1 MHVLEVNINVQA
13 QSVVASS
20 REDIPMPGEGD
31 PPSPPKRG
39 NGKTNVPAQQE
50 VRGERPNAKGKHNVE
65 PRPKGEHKAI
75 PEGNTAQAKRDGE
88 AAPKEQA
95 GTTTPASRR
104 VKWQDDT
111 TAKEQAHTSNVEN
124 SAQLGTHLNRTPTL
138 KRTTDGADEPY
149 EPIKREGEQSVTALV
164 SNIRELQTGMLQKDV
179 AIGTA
184 VATAHLN
191 TCATHC
197 FLSHRASKIAIAQG
211 YPAYHSKVR
220 YRVEQGNPLCVATQ
234 VHVLPLTMIRNDG
247 TAAFWE
253 AVLFIIA
260 DCGADIIVGYPTL
273 RLGGIIDYD
282 PPHCYEDVLSAIAR
296 GTPPP
301 SYTEQAAQAVLAQ
314 GREHDYTVPDD
325 NTSEIRQAEQMF
337 STVLKTSIKRPN
349 TETPSYEGRQ
359 SHQNKLKPST
369 KNRDGHPKAAVTQG
383 GKLSQI
389 PAQAKKNQGITAL
402 TEAEPYGKNP
412 PLPTEVMEA
421 LTLLKNL
428 AEDTTPAY
436 TAAQLDEVQRKLGS
450 RRPNWGNC
458 LTQQHLNEVSDKD
471 TEQFLNDLMDQ
482 PRWQKSIFQTA
493 MHLSTVT
500 DFKEFEILQK
510 PGRDEWNPPQPRLY
524 KNPIT
529 RNIVTD
535 WLEVLLTNNKCRK
548 SRATHP
554 APVTV
559 VQRPPRDP
567 RVCLD
572 YRNRNH
578 RSDIPIYP
586 MPDVHDFL
594 EEAAGYEHYCS
605 FDMAQMF
612 TQFRIKESDKHL
624 AAFITHQ
631 GVYEPE
637 VVMFGLAGAPQHAV
651 REVGG
656 GMADD
661 PRTNG
666 TTYTEWAKEENAKGV
681 KPPYGICPITRVVKG
696 SRLRPFIDDVF
707 IKSNH
712 TKGMI
717 KMIELFFEFCFD
729 HNLILK
735 RKKANLMKKKLRT
748 LGFVVSR
755 EGKHLDPYRL
765 IALLEAPTPRSKETL
780 HSMLSSY
787 TFIRMFIPNFALIAA
802 PLYEATKGIIWKGK
816 FSGKAQG
823 IREVDPDFVWTD
835 EMKRAFDQLRAAL
848 IEAPILVTPDWKF
861 PLFLSVDASLRGEGW
876 VLWQIIVTSD
886 GTKVAVAILYGSRKY
901 TDTERKWETT
911 RQEATAIRSAL
922 QDVEEYVFGQHFY
935 LFSDHLN
942 LRFMHNSINR
952 AVLRM
957 RDYLAQFNMTVV
969 HCPGAWNSVADA
981 VSRLE
986 ISELPVA
993 LASNLNSA
1001 PAAELYDSGILV
1013 SQGTDTSDTC
1023 TEESWTVIHV
1033 AKKWE
1038 ESSDEQ
1044 TKVLRSLA
1052 DSNEPTRDGL
1062 NCDDPSCLLCQIR
1075 LLGDDDIDHED
1086 TVEPCNDAHVLH
1098 THSDELP
1105 GYQEI
1110 WSDADHR
1117 DILLHNMNSMGYNVK
1132 LEDWEN
1138 LRTASEEWNKQPTY
1152 YPSEMNE
1159 KLENDAQ
1166 DIADLEWCG
1175 AVDRSAYAL
1184 LNRGNYISPE
1194 RRSARVQISATPPS
1208 LSFIS
1213 NKNDTADKNA
1223 GVPLTNGDALPAQE
1237 QEIVIPAEQEAASS
1251 DATTTLPTE
1260 GEATISTTPRWIGCQ
1275 TPRTT
1280 QTTPADF
1287 RVAAITIPMKEDFKA
1302 IHNDIAGHHGLDF
1315 SYRKLL
1321 KRCGS
1326 KWANERGEATKIKN
1340 ALKEYI
1346 DGCPTCQKLRGL
1358 REKIKCKHSF
1368 IISRPFLELSYDF
1381 IVFTRADKHGNR
1393 YILAAV
1399 DNFSKIVEMKA
1410 VKTRDAET
1418 VAQFLL
1424 EIASRYGH
1432 CARLRSDNEAS
1443 FVGLIITR
1451 LNANRGTETAPCIP
1465 YRPEANSVIE
1475 RQNAIIMFH
1484 LTALVHGCNLGPQT
1498 KVGWSE
1504 LIPKVFSIINNTPKN
1519 PLGISPLSMV
1529 YGVFANYDR
1538 PLLDPSAN
1546 STGST
1551 SNPVDYFDTLIEY
1564 QTKLLNLAEDIQSNH
1579 FAQLE
1584 KRFNGSNRK
1593 REFNEGDFV
1602 LQLKNSTGIS
1612 GKLSSRWIGPFLV
1625 LERRDNDPTH
1635 PVLDLMNLTDMTNKQ
1650 AAADD
1655 CRIFNTS
1662 WFEEESMIP
1671 ELRKLAAQD
1680 LDEYVVEKILD
1691 HKPHGNTRKQP
1702 LSKYHFLVKWED
1714 FDEPTWE
1721 PYSGV
1726 MNLEPLDTYSAQH
1739 PELSIPISS
1748 NL

>member
-1 MHVLEVNINVQA
+1 M
-13 QSVVASS
+13 
-20 REDIPMPGEGD
+20 R
-31 PPSPPKRG
+31 
-39 NGKTNVPAQQE
+39 
-50 VRGERPNAKGKHNVE
+50 
-65 PRPKGEHKAI
+65 
-75 PEGNTAQAKRDGE
+75 
-88 AAPKEQA
+88 
-95 GTTTPASRR
+95 
-104 VKWQDDT
+104 WQDDSPT
-111 TAKEQAHTSNVEN
+111 TADGQP
-124 SAQLGTHLNRTPTL
+124 SAYNTEPNAQQNTYLCPPG
-138 KRTTDGADEPY
+138 KRTAGRNGETY
-149 EPIKREGEQSVTALV
+149 ESGEQERDQAVRALV
-164 SNIRELQTGMLQKDV
+164 SNISQLRTGMLQKDV
-179 AIGTA
+179 AIGAA
-184 VATAHLN
+184 VAAAHLD

-197 FLSHRASKIAIAQG
+197 FLSHRASKAAIAQG
-211 YPAYHSKVR
+211 YPAYNSKVR

-234 VHVLPLTMIRNDG
+234 VHVLPLAIIRNDG

-273 RLGGIIDYD
+273 KLGGIIDYD
-282 PPHCYEDVLSAIAR
+282 PPPRYENVLSAIAR
-296 GTPPP
+296 GAPPP
-301 SYTEQAAQAVLAQ
+301 SYTDQAAQAVLAR
-314 GREHDYTVPDD
+314 GREHDYSVPDP
-325 NTSEIRQAEQMF
+325 NTSEIDQATETF
-337 STVLKTSIKRPN
+337 SRVLKTSTKN
-349 TETPSYEGRQ
+349 TDVNPAVTDGKQE
-359 SHQNKLKPST
+359 QNKQKTSLQD
-369 KNRDGHPKAAVTQG
+369 RDARTPMAAG
-383 GKLSQI
+383 GKLPQI
-389 PAQAKKNQGITAL
+389 PTQPKKNQGITAL
-402 TEAEPYGKNP
+402 TEAEPFGKNP
-412 PLPTEVMEA
+412 PLPHEVMEA

-428 AEDTTPAY
+428 AEDKAPAY
-436 TAAQLDEVQRKLGS
+436 TAKQLEEVQQKLGS
-450 RRPNWGNC
+450 KRPTWGHC

-471 TEQFLNDLMDQ
+471 TEKLLNDLMDQ

-493 MHLSTVT
+493 MHLDTVS
-500 DFKEFEILQK
+500 DFREFEIPQK

-529 RNIVTD
+529 RGIVTD
-535 WLEVLLTNNKCRK
+535 WLETLLSNHKCRK

-578 RSDIPIYP
+578 RSEIPVYP

-594 EEAAGYEHYCS
+594 EEAGGYEHYCS

-624 AAFITHQ
+624 AAFITPQ

-656 GMADD
+656 GMAED

-666 TTYTEWAKEENAKGV
+666 IAYTEWAIEENAKGTA
-681 KPPYGICPITRVVKG
+681 PPYEICPTTKIVKG
-696 SRLRPFIDDVF
+696 SRLKPFIDDVF

-712 TKGMI
+712 TKGMV
-717 KMIELFFEFCFD
+717 KMTEFFFEFCFD
-729 HNLILK
+729 HHLILK
-735 RKKANLMKKKLRT
+735 RKKANIMKRKLRT
-748 LGFVVSR
+748 LGFVISK
-755 EGKHLDPYRL
+755 EGKHLDPFRI

-787 TFIRMFIPNFALIAA
+787 TFVRMFIPNFALIAA

-823 IREVDPDFVWTD
+823 IREVDPEFIWTD

-848 IEAPILVTPDWKF
+848 LESPILVTPDWKF

-922 QDVEEYVFGQHFY
+922 EDVEEYVFGQHFY

-942 LRFMHNSINR
+942 LRFMHNSVNR

-969 HCPGAWNSVADA
+969 HCPGAWNSVADG

-986 ISELPVA
+986 INELPVD
-993 LASNLNSA
+993 LADNLNSA
-1001 PAAELYDSGILV
+1001 SVAELHDSGFLV
-1013 SQGTDTSDTC
+1013 SQGTDTYGTC
-1023 TEESWTVIHV
+1023 TEENWNVRHV
-1033 AKKWE
+1033 SKKWE
-1038 ESSDEQ
+1038 ESSEE
-1044 TKVLRSLA
+1044 TKVLRSHV
-1052 DSNEPTRDGL
+1052 DSEEPTGHGL
-1062 NCDDPSCLLCQIR
+1062 NCHDSSCLLCQITS
-1075 LLGDDDIDHED
+1075 LNEDDIDHED
-1086 TVEPCNDAHVLH
+1086 NVETCNHAHVLR
-1098 THSDELP
+1098 THSNELSAD
-1105 GYQEI
+1105 QDI
-1110 WSDADHR
+1110 WLEGDHK
-1117 DILLHNMNSMGYNVK
+1117 DILLQNLKSIGCSSS
-1132 LEDWEN
+1132 LQDWEN
-1138 LRTASEEWNKQPTY
+1138 LRAAAVDWNKQPTC
-1152 YPSEMNE
+1152 YPSEMDE
-1159 KLENDAQ
+1159 ELENDAQ

-1175 AVDRSAYAL
+1175 SVDRSAYAL
-1184 LNRGNYISPE
+1184 LIRGANTSPNRYNTRASLKIIQTEGNHDKLDGL
-1194 RRSARVQISATPPS
+1194 T
-1208 LSFIS
+1208 
-1213 NKNDTADKNA
+1213 NKGDTVNTQAPTTADTPA
-1223 GVPLTNGDALPAQE
+1223 LQTTAAVSPSVDASAPQE
-1237 QEIVIPAEQEAASS
+1237 QY
-1251 DATTTLPTE
+1251 PTPQ
-1260 GEATISTTPRWIGCQ
+1260 PRWIGCQ
-1275 TPRTT
+1275 TPRNT

-1287 RVAAITIPMKEDFKA
+1287 RVAAITVPLIEDFKA
-1302 IHNDIAGHHGLDF
+1302 IHNDTAGHHGLDF

-1326 KWANERGEATKIKN
+1326 KWANERGEATKIKQ
-1340 ALKEYI
+1340 ALKEHI

-1381 IVFTRADKHGNR
+1381 IVFTRPDKHGNL

-1399 DNFSKIVEMKA
+1399 DNFSKIVELKA

-1424 EIASRYGH
+1424 EVASRYGH

-1451 LNANRGTETAPCIP
+1451 LNKNRGTETAPCVP
-1465 YRPEANSVIE
+1465 YRPEANSIIE

-1484 LTALVHGCNLGPQT
+1484 LTALVRGCNLGPQT

-1504 LIPKVFSIINNTPKN
+1504 LLPKVFSIINNTPKN

-1546 STGST
+1546 AEGTT
-1551 SNPVDYFDTLIEY
+1551 SNPVDYFDTLVEY
-1564 QTKLLNLAEDIQSNH
+1564 QTKLLDLAEDIQSNH
-1579 FAQLE
+1579 FAQME
-1584 KRFNGSNRK
+1584 KRFNRSDRR

-1602 LQLKNSTGIS
+1602 LQLRNSTGIS

-1625 LERRDNDPTH
+1625 LERRDNDQSH
-1635 PVLDLMNLTDMTNKQ
+1635 PVLDLMNLTDMKTKQ

-1662 WFEEESMIP
+1662 WFDEESMIP

-1680 LDEYVVEKILD
+1680 LDEYVVEKIID
-1691 HKPHGNTRKQP
+1691 HKPPGDNRKLA

-1726 MNLEPLDTYSAQH
+1726 KNLEPLDAYSEGH
-1739 PELSIPISS
+1739 PGLSIPISKKQ
-1748 NL
+1748 

>member
-1 MHVLEVNINVQA
+1 
-13 QSVVASS
+13 
-20 REDIPMPGEGD
+20 
-31 PPSPPKRG
+31 
-39 NGKTNVPAQQE
+39 
-50 VRGERPNAKGKHNVE
+50 VR
-65 PRPKGEHKAI
+65 
-75 PEGNTAQAKRDGE
+75 
-88 AAPKEQA
+88 
-95 GTTTPASRR
+95 
-104 VKWQDDT
+104 WQDDPT
-111 TAKEQAHTSNVEN
+111 PAADGQP
-124 SAQLGTHLNRTPTL
+124 SACDAATHAQQDTHLCPQR
-138 KRTTDGADEPY
+138 KRAPGRDE
-149 EPIKREGEQSVTALV
+149 ETCGHEQGREQTVRALV
-164 SNIRELQTGMLQKDV
+164 SNIAQLQTGMLQKDV
-179 AIGTA
+179 AIGAA
-184 VATAHLN
+184 VATAHLD

-197 FLSHRASKIAIAQG
+197 FLSHRASKEAISQG
-211 YPAYHSKVR
+211 YPAYNSKVR

-234 VHVLPLTMIRNDG
+234 VHVLPLAIIRNDG

-273 RLGGIIDYD
+273 KLGGIIDYD
-282 PPHCYEDVLSAIAR
+282 PPPRYENILSDIAR
-296 GTPPP
+296 NAPPP
-301 SYTEQAAQAVLAQ
+301 SYTDQAAQAVLAR
-314 GREHDYTVPDD
+314 GREHDYSVPDP
-325 NTSEIRQAEQMF
+325 NTSEIDQATGTF
-337 STVLKTSIKRPN
+337 SRVLKTSSKKIDVN
-349 TETPSYEGRQ
+349 TAVTDGNKGK
-359 SHQNKLKPST
+359 NKLKTSLQD
-369 KNRDGHPKAAVTQG
+369 RDVPARTPVAPG
-383 GKLSQI
+383 GKLPQI
-389 PAQAKKNQGITAL
+389 FTQSKKNQGIAAL
-402 TEAEPYGKNP
+402 TEAEPFGKNP
-412 PLPTEVMEA
+412 PLPHEVMEA

-428 AEDTTPAY
+428 AEDTAPSY
-436 TAAQLDEVQRKLGS
+436 TAKQLEEVQEKLS
-450 RRPNWGNC
+450 SKRPTWGNC

-471 TEQFLNDLMDQ
+471 TEKLINDLMDR

-493 MHLSTVT
+493 MHLDTVS
-500 DFKEFEILQK
+500 DFKEFEIPQK

-535 WLEVLLTNNKCRK
+535 WLEVLLTNHKCRK

-578 RSDIPIYP
+578 RSEIPVYP

-594 EEAAGYEHYCS
+594 EEAGGYEHYCS

-624 AAFITHQ
+624 AAFITPQ

-656 GMADD
+656 GMAED

-666 TTYTEWAKEENAKGV
+666 IAYTEWAVEENAKGTT
-681 KPPYGICPITRVVKG
+681 PPYEICPITKIVKG
-696 SRLRPFIDDVF
+696 SRLKPFIDDVF

-712 TKGMI
+712 TKGI
-717 KMIELFFEFCFD
+717 VKMTELFFEFCFD
-729 HNLILK
+729 HHLILK
-735 RKKANLMKKKLRT
+735 RKKANVMKKKLRT
-748 LGFVVSR
+748 LGFVISK
-755 EGKHLDPYRL
+755 EGKHLDPFRI

-787 TFIRMFIPNFALIAA
+787 TFVRMFIPNFALIAA

-823 IREVDPDFVWTD
+823 IREVDPEFIWTD

-848 IEAPILVTPDWKF
+848 LESPILVTPNWKF

-876 VLWQIIVTSD
+876 VLWQVIVTSD
-886 GTKVAVAILYGSRKY
+886 GTKMAVAILYGSRKY

-922 QDVEEYVFGQHFY
+922 EDVEEYVFGQHFY

-942 LRFMHNSINR
+942 LRFMHNSVNR

-969 HCPGAWNSVADA
+969 HCPGAWNSVADG

-986 ISELPVA
+986 INELPVD

-1001 PAAELYDSGILV
+1001 SVAELHDSGFLV
-1013 SQGTDTSDTC
+1013 SQGTDTNDTC
-1023 TEESWTVIHV
+1023 TEENWTVAYV
-1033 AKKWE
+1033 SKKWE
-1038 ESSDEQ
+1038 ESSEEKA
-1044 TKVLRSLA
+1044 KVLRSHV
-1052 DSNEPTRDGL
+1052 DSDEPTGHGL
-1062 NCDDPSCLLCQIR
+1062 NCHDLSCLLCQITS
-1075 LLGDDDIDHED
+1075 LNEDNIDHED
-1086 TVEPCNDAHVLH
+1086 NVETCNHAQVLR
-1098 THSDELP
+1098 TRSNELP
-1105 GYQEI
+1105 PDQDI
-1110 WSDADHR
+1110 WLEGDHK
-1117 DILLHNMNSMGYNVK
+1117 DILLQNLKSIGCSHS
-1132 LEDWEN
+1132 LQDWEN
-1138 LRTASEEWNKQPTY
+1138 LRAAAVDWNKQPTY
-1152 YPSEMNE
+1152 YPSEMNME
-1159 KLENDAQ
+1159 IENDAQ
-1166 DIADLEWCG
+1166 DIVDLEWCG

-1184 LNRGNYISPE
+1184 LIRGADTSPNHY
-1194 RRSARVQISATPPS
+1194 
-1208 LSFIS
+1208 
-1213 NKNDTADKNA
+1213 NKRANLRIIQTEKTDKLGGLTSVNDTVDEQ
-1223 GVPLTNGDALPAQE
+1223 TNDASTIVNTPALQTTDAVLPSVDAPASQKQDPAQ
-1237 QEIVIPAEQEAASS
+1237 
-1251 DATTTLPTE
+1251 
-1260 GEATISTTPRWIGCQ
+1260 PRWAGCQ
-1275 TPRTT
+1275 TPRNT

-1287 RVAAITIPMKEDFKA
+1287 RVAAITVPLIEDFKA

-1326 KWANERGEATKIKN
+1326 KWANERGEATKVKQ
-1340 ALKEYI
+1340 ALKEHI

-1358 REKIKCKHSF
+1358 RERIKCKHSF

-1381 IVFTRADKHGNR
+1381 IVFTRPDKHGNL

-1399 DNFSKIVEMKA
+1399 DNFSKIVELKA

-1424 EIASRYGH
+1424 EVSSRYGH

-1451 LNANRGTETAPCIP
+1451 LNKNRGTETAPCVP
-1465 YRPEANSVIE
+1465 YRPEANSIIE

-1484 LTALVHGCNLGPQT
+1484 LTALVRGCNLGPQT

-1546 STGST
+1546 TEGTT

-1564 QTKLLNLAEDIQSNH
+1564 QAKLLDLAEDIQSNH
-1579 FAQLE
+1579 FAQME
-1584 KRFNGSNRK
+1584 KRFNGSNRR

-1602 LQLKNSTGIS
+1602 LQLRSSTGIS

-1625 LERRDNDPTH
+1625 LERRDNDQSH
-1635 PVLDLMNLTDMTNKQ
+1635 PVLDLMNLTDMKKKQ

-1655 CRIFNTS
+1655 CRTFNTS
-1662 WFEEESMIP
+1662 WFDEESMIP

-1680 LDEYVVEKILD
+1680 LDEYVVEKIID
-1691 HKPHGNTRKQP
+1691 HKPAGDTRKQP

-1721 PYSGV
+1721 PYSGIK
-1726 MNLEPLDTYSAQH
+1726 NLEPLDAYSDQH
-1739 PELSIPISS
+1739 PGLSIPKSPKQ
-1748 NL
+1748 